1 VENPATRALREGVVI
16 DLGNHTLLIAKDG
29 TERPIDDSAAPIR
42 HANGEVA
49 GVVLVFRDVSERR
62 RQERLV
68 QDSFDYCENII
79 ATLREPFLVLDKDL
93 RVKTANRSFYETFV
107 VSPAGTENQFIY
119 DLGNRQW
126 DIPRLREL
134 LKEVLSNNH
143 PIHDY
148 EVEFDFETIGHKL
161 MRLNA
166 RRVREPGNHSDLIL
180 LAIEDITARRQTQDA
195 LRRALESHE
204 AVTSNMGEGLYTVN
218 DQGLVTGMN
227 PTAEKLFGWT
237 FDELRGRKMH
247 DVTHYKHP
255 DGTPYPAE
263 DCSGLEVLREGRPL
277 INHEDVFIRRDGT
290 FFDVVYS
297 SSPIREGEKI
307 TGVVVVFRDDTERRQ
322 AAYALKVSEI
332 RYRRL
337 FEAAKDGILILD
349 PDTRQITDANPFIA
363 QLLGY
368 SREEMIGKELFE
380 IGLLK
385 DEEASQAAFRE
396 LREKQFIRYDDLPL
410 ESKEGQCREVEVVAN
425 LYAED
430 GQSVI
435 QANIRDITERKQAA
449 YNLEVSEARYRR
461 LFETAQDAILILD
474 ANTGK
479 IFDAN
484 PFIKEMLGYSQKE
497 LVGKEL
503 WQIGL
508 FRDQAESR
516 AAFSELQA
524 QGYIRYEN
532 LPLETKQG
540 QRIDVEFVSNVYQ
553 VDHRQVIQCNI
564 RDITERS
571 RLERQTHEQAE
582 ALAELHHRKDE
593 FLAMLSH
600 ELRNP
605 LSAIFNALHILRLE
619 DTENPIQRKAKIV
632 LERQVG
638 QLAHL
643 IDDLLEVSR
652 VITGRIQL
660 HRERLEMRGIVERA
674 LESVRSLIEQRKH
687 ELSVSLPAEP
697 IWLQGDSTRLEQ
709 VVVNLLNNAA
719 KYTDE
724 GGQIWITVEQERGEV
739 VLRVWDTGVGIAPE
753 LLPRIFDLF
762 TQADRTLDRSQG
774 GLGIGLSLVQK
785 LVELHGGTVEAH
797 SAGLGQGSEFIVRLP
812 ALSSAGESIIARIET
827 AKQPAQTSRVLVVD
841 DNMDA
846 ADMLVMMLQLFGH
859 EVRAA
864 YTGQT
869 ALETAVEYQ
878 PDVVLL
884 DIGLPDMNGYEV
896 ARHLRQ
902 QPQTKDV
909 KLIAMTGYGQDSDRQ
924 RSQEAGCEH
933 HLVKPVDPQKL
944 QDLLARRVKQPRSRA

>member
-1 VENPATRALREGVVI
+1 MKLGLVSPGEGGMDINREQSEPSQTAKASQAPRELVALTSIGDAVITTDKENRISFLNPVAETLTGWMQEEAIGVPLERVFKIVNEETRRTVENPANSALREGVVVG
-16 DLGNHTLLIAKDG
+16 LANHTLLIAKDG
-29 TERPIDDSAAPIR
+29 TEHPIDDSAAPIR

-68 QDSFDYCENII
+68 QDSLGYCENII
-79 ATLREPFLVLDKDL
+79 ATLREPFLVLDKNL
-93 RVKTANRSFYETFV
+93 RVRMANQSFYETFV
-107 VSPAGTENQFIY
+107 VTPADTENEFIY
-119 DLGNRQW
+119 NLGNRQW
-126 DIPRLREL
+126 DNPRLRES

-143 PIHDY
+143 PILDY
-148 EVEFDFETIGHKL
+148 EVEFDFETIGHKV

-166 RRVREPGNHSDLIL
+166 RRVREPGHHSDLIL
-180 LAIEDITARRQTQDA
+180 LAIED
-195 LRRALESHE
+195 
-204 AVTSNMGEGLYTVN
+204 V
-218 DQGLVTGMN
+218 
-227 PTAEKLFGWT
+227 
-237 FDELRGRKMH
+237 
-247 DVTHYKHP
+247 
-255 DGTPYPAE
+255 
-263 DCSGLEVLREGRPL
+263 
-277 INHEDVFIRRDGT
+277 
-290 FFDVVYS
+290 
-297 SSPIREGEKI
+297 
-307 TGVVVVFRDDTERRQ
+307 
-322 AAYALKVSEI
+322 
-332 RYRRL
+332 
-337 FEAAKDGILILD
+337 
-349 PDTRQITDANPFIA
+349 
-363 QLLGY
+363 
-368 SREEMIGKELFE
+368 
-380 IGLLK
+380 
-385 DEEASQAAFRE
+385 
-396 LREKQFIRYDDLPL
+396 
-410 ESKEGQCREVEVVAN
+410 
-425 LYAED
+425 
-430 GQSVI
+430 
-435 QANIRDITERKQAA
+435 TERKQAA

-461 LFETAQDAILILD
+461 LFETAQDAILILE
-474 ANTGK
+474 AGTGK

-484 PFIKEMLGYSQKE
+484 PFIKELLGYSEEE

-516 AAFSELQA
+516 AAFGELQS

-553 VDHRQVIQCNI
+553 VDQRQVIQCNI

-605 LSAIFNALHILRLE
+605 LSAIFNALHILRLQ

-643 IDDLLEVSR
+643 IDDLLDVSR

-660 HRERLEMRGIVERA
+660 HQERLEMRGVVERA

-697 IWLQGDSTRLEQ
+697 VWLQGDPTRLEQ

-724 GGQIWITVEQERGEV
+724 GGHISITVEQERGEV

-785 LVELHGGTVEAH
+785 LVELHGGTVVAH
-797 SAGLGQGSEFIVRLP
+797 STGLGKGSEFIVHLP
-812 ALSSAGESIIARIET
+812 ALSSPEESIITPTET

-846 ADMLVMMLQLFGH
+846 ADMLVMMLQMFGH

-864 YTGQT
+864 YTGQS
-869 ALETAVEYQ
+869 ALAMAVEYQ

-902 QPQTKDV
+902 QPKTKDAR
-909 KLIAMTGYGQDSDRQ
+909 LIAMTGYGQDSDRQ
-924 RSQEAGCEH
+924 RSEEAGCEH

-944 QDLLARRVKQPRSRA
+944 QDLLARDG